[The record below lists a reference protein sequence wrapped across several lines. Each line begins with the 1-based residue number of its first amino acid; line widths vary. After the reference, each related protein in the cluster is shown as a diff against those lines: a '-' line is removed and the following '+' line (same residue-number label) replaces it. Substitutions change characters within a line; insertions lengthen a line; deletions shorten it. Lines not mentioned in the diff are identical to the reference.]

1 MKSYVKI
8 FGPPLLKAIKTL
20 EKVAVDMPEV
30 CIMDT
35 TIAAGIGV
43 PQMGMSVMGMTES
56 TLDSQ
61 EGVLKFFGGEGV
73 ISEER
78 CDTIISKSGESLGE
92 YDFFFEWF
100 TKPTMKQVENLIERI
115 DESLAPLGVKYTI
128 TTKQR

>member
-20 EKVAVDMPEV
+20 EKIAVDMPEV

-35 TIAAGIGV
+35 TIAADIGV

-92 YDFFFEWF
+92 HDFFFEWF
-100 TKPTMKQVENLIERI
+100 TKPTMKQVEDLIERI
-115 DESLAPLGVKYTI
+115 DEALAPLGVKYTI

>member
-8 FGPPLLKAIKTL
+8 YGPPLLKAIKTL

-35 TIAAGIGV
+35 AIAAGLGV
-43 PQMGMSVMGMTES
+43 PKMGMSVMEMGEP

-78 CDTIISKSGESLGE
+78 CSTIISKSGESLGE

-100 TKPTMKQVENLIERI
+100 TKPNMKQVEDLIGRI
-115 DESLAPLGVKYTI
+115 DEALEPLGVKYTI